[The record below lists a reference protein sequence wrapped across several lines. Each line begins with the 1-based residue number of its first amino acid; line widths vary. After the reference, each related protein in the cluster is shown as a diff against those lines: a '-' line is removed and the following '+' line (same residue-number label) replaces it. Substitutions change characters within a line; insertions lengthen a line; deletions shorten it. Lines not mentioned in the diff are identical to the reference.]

1 MLAVARNNQ
10 KETHTMSKEINGQ
23 TRWSPEQFGAFAAGT
38 AEGADPTKTACPVCK
53 GTGLDW
59 NNSNVRDCE
68 ECDGYGEVNK

>member
-1 MLAVARNNQ
+1 
-10 KETHTMSKEINGQ
+10 MSREIDGQ

-59 NNSNVRDCE
+59 DHPWPNGMPNGMASHCE